1 MPSVT
6 PIGAQIN
13 MSMQT
18 WRGYSA
24 YEIAVQNG
32 FEGTEEE
39 WLASLKGERG
49 DDAAT
54 ITVNGKE
61 AVNKNITLFG
71 TDIQMQS
78 GSAQTL
84 AQALENVVTS
94 DVVVDDLNSDDT
106 TKPLSAA
113 AGARLA
119 AMISGMVKM
128 SMYEVLLP
136 ASGWGEENKQTV
148 ELEGVK
154 ADGQAV
160 IITASPETHTA
171 YEDADVRG
179 SVQEEGKLIF
189 EATYLPSED
198 LKANVLILSAEE
210 AVTNV

>member
-1 MPSVT
+1 MASVT

-13 MSMQT
+13 MSMQS

-39 WLASLKGERG
+39 WLASLKGDRG

-71 TDIQMQS
+71 TDIQLQT
-78 GSAQTL
+78 GSAQTV

-94 DVVVDDLNSDDT
+94 DVVVDDLNSDDP

-119 AMISGMVKM
+119 AAISGMARMKT
-128 SMYEVLLP
+128 YQVLLT
-136 ASGWGEENKQTV
+136 AAGWDDDNKQTV

-154 ADGQAV
+154 PEQVLIIVGAPESYEAYNDAV
-160 IITASPETHTA
+160 VWCSAQGEGTLTFNAKYTP
-171 YEDADVRG
+171 
-179 SVQEEGKLIF
+179 SVNV
-189 EATYLPSED
+189 
-198 LKANVLILSAEE
+198 KANVLMLYQEE
-210 AVTNV
+210 AVSDV